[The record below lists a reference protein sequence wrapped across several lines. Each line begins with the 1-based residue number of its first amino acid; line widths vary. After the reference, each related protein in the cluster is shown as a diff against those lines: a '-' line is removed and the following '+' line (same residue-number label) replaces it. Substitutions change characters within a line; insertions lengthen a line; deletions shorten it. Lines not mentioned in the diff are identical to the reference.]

1 MWLMLNPYRR
11 HSSDCKHKAKG
22 RAYRQC
28 KCPIWVQGT
37 VNGEPVKRALDTR
50 DWAIE
55 LCRKHNATLFP
66 RRDSERLYVS
76 AMVGD
81 AWLDFTRISGYDTE
95 RKR

>member
-50 DWAIE
+50 DWAIAQDKCYRYE
-55 LCRKHNATLFP
+55 LGSDPVPPKGMCKLLILRCRK
-66 RRDSERLYVS
+66 RRR
-76 AMVGD
+76 
-81 AWLDFTRISGYDTE
+81 
-95 RKR
+95 